1 MNKKLLVLLA
11 GLVFGLSVSL
21 RAQSPSVVVMIVLDQ
36 FPYDYIERY
45 QPYFSDEGGFKYLLT
60 HGANFVNA
68 QYAHAF
74 TKTAPG
80 HAAISTGSYGHVNG
94 IIANNW
100 YDRDRKKTVGCV
112 DDETVTIVGRTAK
125 GRSPKNLLT
134 FSVGDM
140 IRLGSNFRSKVIG
153 VSNKDRAAI
162 LLAGKFGTA
171 YWIEDSLV
179 VTSTYYMES
188 TPEYVRHINS
198 SGIVNKYFGSIWKES
213 NPQIAGSVCDVDN
226 PVYEDNWSGHGSAF
240 PHTITGENSERISQS
255 YYWMLD
261 RSPFSTEMLLEIA
274 RTVFVQE
281 SLGRR
286 GTTDMFCLGISAT
299 DEVGHGYG
307 PFSHEQFDNVLRT
320 DIMLGGFFR
329 FLDKQIGMKNILF
342 VLTSDHG
349 IAPIPEFMTKQ
360 RNGIEAGRI
369 SSKEISKYAEQ
380 VLDQA
385 FGNQDRPWVESVVE
399 SDIIL
404 NRTLF
409 RDAHRNIDSAM
420 GMLKDSLLRLSPIA
434 EVFTRHDIEYGNVHT
449 PIGEKI
455 MKTFNERRSG
465 DLIYMLKPYFI
476 MSGETTGTNH
486 GQPYSYDAHVPL
498 MLCGRSVKP
507 GLYAAA
513 VSPVDIAPTLCT
525 LLRVEFPPLCE
536 GHVLSEALMEVSG
549 R

>member
-1 MNKKLLVLLA
+1 MKKHTIILLA
-11 GLVFGLSVSL
+11 GLFFWLSPDL
-21 RAQSPSVVVMIVLDQ
+21 NAQPPSVVVMIVLDQ

-45 QPYFSDEGGFKYLLT
+45 QPYFSNEGGFTYLLT
-60 HGANFVNA
+60 HGANYVNA

-80 HAAISTGSYGHVNG
+80 HAAISTGSYGRGNG

-100 YDRDRKKTVGCV
+100 YDRDRKKTTGCV
-112 DDETVTIVGRTAK
+112 DDEMVKIVGRTAK

-134 FSVGDM
+134 FSAGDM
-140 IRLGSNFRSKVIG
+140 MRLGSNFRSKVIG

-171 YWIEDSLV
+171 YWIEDSLL

-188 TPEYVRHINS
+188 TPEYVKQINS
-198 SGIVNKYFGSIWKES
+198 SGIVNKYFKSTWEES
-213 NPQIAGSVCDVDN
+213 NSQIAERVCDIDN
-226 PVYEDNWSGHGSAF
+226 PGYEENWSGRGAAF
-240 PHTITGENSERISQS
+240 PHLITGDNTDKMTPS

-261 RSPFSTEMLLEIA
+261 RSPFSTELLLEIA

-286 GTTDMFCLGISAT
+286 GTTDMLCVGISAT

-307 PFSHEQFDNVLRT
+307 PFSHEQFDNILRT
-320 DIMLGGFFR
+320 DRMLGDFFR

-342 VLTSDHG
+342 ILTSDHG
-349 IAPIPEFMTKQ
+349 IAPIPEYIAKQ
-360 RNGIEAGRI
+360 RSGIETGRV
-369 SSKEISKYAEQ
+369 SSKEISRYAEQ
-380 VLDQA
+380 VLDRT
-385 FGNQDRPWVESVVE
+385 FGNQDRPWIETVIE
-399 SDIIL
+399 SDITL
-404 NRTLF
+404 NRALF
-409 RDAHRNIDSAM
+409 QDANRSIDTAM
-420 GMLKDSLLRLSPIA
+420 AILKDSLLRLSQVA
-434 EVFTRHDIEYGNVHT
+434 EVFTRHEIEYGNVHT

-455 MKTFNERRSG
+455 MKTFHERRSG
-465 DLIYMLKPYFI
+465 DLIYILKPYFI

-498 MLCGRSVKP
+498 MLCGNHINHGTYST
-507 GLYAAA
+507 G
-513 VSPVDIAPTLCT
+513 VSPIDIAPTLCT
-525 LLRVEFPPLCE
+525 LLHVEFPPSCE
-536 GHVLSEALMEVSG
+536 GHVLEEALSEVNG